1 MKSEVTEPKLRAIWR
16 VDSTH
21 SSVEFAAKHMA
32 VATVKG
38 RFTDV
43 VGMIVGDL
51 NDPANAQIEVEI
63 ATARVDTGNSQR
75 DWHLRSADFLNAAD
89 YPTISFRSTKIEPL
103 GEDNFWVRGDLQIRG
118 KAREVNLV
126 GSVDGET
133 VNQLGEEVIGM
144 SAETTVI
151 PKDFGLT
158 WNLPLPAGG
167 WLIGNELR
175 VELHLE
181 AIREL

>member
-1 MKSEVTEPKLRAIWR
+1 MTSELTELRLRAIWR
-16 VDSTH
+16 IDSTH
-21 SSVEFAAKHMA
+21 SSVEFAAKHMG

-43 VGMIVGDL
+43 VGTIVGDL
-51 NDPANAQIEVEI
+51 NEPAHAQIEVEI
-63 ATARVDTGNSQR
+63 AAGSVDTGTSQR
-75 DWHLRSADFLNAAD
+75 DWHLRSADFLNVAD
-89 YPTISFRSTKIEPL
+89 YPVITFRSTKIEPL
-103 GEDNFWVRGDLQIRG
+103 GEDNFWVRGDLQIHG
-118 KAREVNLV
+118 VVREVNLI

-133 VNQLGEEVIGM
+133 VNQLGEEVIGI

-151 PKDFGLT
+151 PKDFGLS

-175 VELHLE
+175 VELHIE